1 MIYSDST
8 DDLPTSTKI
17 LKVNHAG
24 EFGAV
29 CIYRAQIWM
38 CAVINRKMLPVLK
51 EFIADEQ
58 RHLQVFDEEISRR
71 KGVRCKS
78 YYFCGLGGY
87 FLGFVSSLLGTQG
100 IKSCTFTVE
109 HTVVLHLKEQL
120 KYLKQVDDEYAFEAV
135 SSILVDEESHR
146 DYGSEGLEGTRLVRV
161 FTYII
166 KGVTSGVIKFG
177 MR

>member
-1 MIYSDST
+1 MIYKDSNNHI
-8 DDLPTSTKI
+8 PTATKI

-29 CIYRAQIWM
+29 CIYRAQIWV
-38 CAVINRKMLPVLK
+38 CTIFNRKMLPVLND
-51 EFIADEQ
+51 FIVDER

-71 KGVRCKS
+71 NGVRCKS

-100 IKSCTFTVE
+100 IKSCTFAVE
-109 HTVVLHLKEQL
+109 HTVVSHLKEQL
-120 KYLKQVDDEYAFEAV
+120 KYLKQVDDVHAFEAV
-135 SSILVDEESHR
+135 SSILADEESHR
-146 DYGSEGLEGTRLVRV
+146 DYGSEGLESTRLVKFLSYV
-161 FTYII
+161 V
-166 KGVTSGVIKFG
+166 KGVTTGVIKFG